1 MEGKTVEDIFEN
13 DGETVFRGIER
24 KALKRVIAENN
35 DFVLS
40 TGGGTPCFYDNMK
53 LMNDTG
59 ITVYLKMDVAS
70 LTYRLKHANEVR
82 PLIASKGAKDLE
94 AFVKQ
99 HLEQRV
105 EFYDDAHK
113 TVAALG
119 FDRKKIRM
127 LSEELKLYVR

>member
-1 MEGKTVEDIFEN
+1 
-13 DGETVFRGIER
+13 
-24 KALKRVIAENN
+24 
-35 DFVLS
+35 
-40 TGGGTPCFYDNMK
+40 
-53 LMNDTG
+53 
-59 ITVYLKMDVAS
+59 
-70 LTYRLKHANEVR
+70 VR